1 MFYGGKYE
9 IDYEKLEKIK
19 DKKTKS
25 FIRKLEL
32 LNLRKTVVYR
42 ILERLIRHQKEFL
55 STGDLEKRNLLTQ
68 KELSK
73 EIITNPSIVCRVIVN
88 RSVETPLGMEIPLKN
103 FFVNQKDI
111 KKLLVKRTI
120 EKSKKH
126 LSAEK
131 IKQILKNDHQVNIS
145 RRSIA
150 YYIGEL
156 KVTRPE

>member
-1 MFYGGKYE
+1 VFYGGKYE

>member
-42 ILERLIRHQKEFL
+42 ILERLIGHQKEFL